1 MSEIKRKA
9 QESRDL
15 AAYGPFI
22 AIVDEIKA
30 EAVQLFLNAGSD
42 INAIERAH
50 SRIRA
55 VDVIMSAIQLRINAD
70 MVAEKK
76 KAQDRGSD

>member
-1 MSEIKRKA
+1 MSEIKRRA
-9 QESRDL
+9 QEARDL
-15 AAYGPFI
+15 AAFEPFRAI
-22 AIVDEIKA
+22 ADEIKS
-30 EAVQLFLNAGSD
+30 EAVAVFCNAASD
-42 INAIERAH
+42 AATIERAH

-55 VDVIMSAIQLRINAD
+55 VETFLSAIQIRLNAD